1 MAADTTL
8 PTVDLAALDAGDP
21 AELRALRTAT
31 HGIGFF
37 YLAGHGDEAAAD
49 AADEL
54 IAAAREFF
62 ALPERRKRA
71 IENVRS
77 PHFRGYTMLGGERTQ
92 GRVDW
97 REQLDIGA
105 ERAAAPPDP
114 QRPWRVLEGPNQW
127 PEEVPRLRGAA
138 LDWMD
143 RSSAVGR
150 RLLRAWAVSLGAPA
164 GHFDAAFAEPDPL
177 LKIVRYPGHDG
188 SVSGQGVGGHKDV
201 GALTLLY
208 PEPGTSGLQVEA
220 GGHWIDVAPRRGS
233 FIVNIGELL
242 EVATDGYLKA
252 TNHKVLPPPEG
263 SDRISLPF
271 FLNPGFDQAL
281 PPVDLDPALAAGAR
295 GVGRDSHG
303 GRMHAVYGL
312 NALKSRLR
320 AHPDVARR
328 HHRDLLEMPG
338 LH

>member
-1 MAADTTL
+1 MAADTL
-8 PTVDLAALDAGDP
+8 PAIDLAALDAGDP
-21 AELRALRTAT
+21 DALRALRTVT

-37 YLAGHGDEAAAD
+37 YLDGHGIAPRAAD
-49 AADEL
+49 DL
-54 IAAAREFF
+54 IDAAREFF
-62 ALPERRKRA
+62 ALPEHEKRE

-105 ERAAAPPDP
+105 ERAAAPLDP
-114 QRPWRVLEGPNQW
+114 QRPWRVLDGPNQW
-127 PEEVPRLRGAA
+127 PAGVPRLRRAA
-138 LDWMD
+138 LDWM
-143 RSSAVGR
+143 SAAGGVGM
-150 RLLRAWAVSLGAPA
+150 RLLRAWAASLGAPA
-164 GHFDAAFAEPDPL
+164 GHFDAAFADPDPL
-177 LKIVRYPGHDG
+177 LKIVRYPGG
-188 SVSGQGVGGHKDV
+188 GGTASGQGVGGHKDV

-208 PEPGTSGLQVEA
+208 PEPGTSGLQVEVDGRWVDA
-220 GGHWIDVAPRRGS
+220 PPRRGS

-242 EVATDGYLKA
+242 ELATDGYLKA
-252 TNHKVLPPPEG
+252 THHKVLPPPAG

-281 PPVDLDPALAAGAR
+281 PPVALDPALAVEAR
-295 GVGRDSHG
+295 GVGQDSHG
-303 GRMHAVYGL
+303 GRLHAVYGL

-328 HHRDLLEMPG
+328 FHQDLLELPE
-338 LH
+338 LR